1 VLVCFPGATL
11 PRARLGYSSYEMPEL
26 NAAKPAF
33 LRKIGAET
41 VGTFLVTATAISVDV
56 LYYTGE
62 HVDFVSRWLARGF
75 ITAAVIYAFS
85 ETSGAHVDP
94 AVTIG
99 FALRRVFPVPMTIA
113 YVVAQLAGS
122 FIAAGL
128 CLLLFGAS
136 SLAFGASH
144 PGPHFS
150 APVAA
155 ATEAVL
161 TFTLVLVILMTAQ
174 EQPAVGRHAALA
186 VGFVVADSGF
196 AAGPISGASMN
207 PARTLAPQILAGRY
221 ADIWIYIVGPLVGS
235 TIAVAVHGALCG
247 APSKGERKAARGR

>member
-1 VLVCFPGATL
+1 MSERGGI
-11 PRARLGYSSYEMPEL
+11 RGES
-26 NAAKPAF
+26 KPTIAN
-33 LRKIGAET
+33 KIGAEI
-41 VGTFLVTATAISVDV
+41 VGTFFVTATAISVDV

-94 AVTIG
+94 AITFG
-99 FALRRVFPVPMTIA
+99 FALRRVFPLSMTVA
-113 YVVAQLAGS
+113 YIVAQFAGS

-128 CLLLFGAS
+128 CGLLFGAGP
-136 SLAFGASH
+136 LALGASH

-161 TFTLVLVILMTAQ
+161 TFAVMLVILMTAQ

-186 VGFVVADSGF
+186 VGFVVATCGL

-207 PARTLAPQILAGRY
+207 PARTLAAQILAGAY
-221 ADIWIYIVGPLVGS
+221 GNIWIYVVGPLVGAA
-235 TIAVAVHGALCG
+235 IAVVVHAGLCG
-247 APSKGERKAARGR
+247 KPSRGERRAAQGG